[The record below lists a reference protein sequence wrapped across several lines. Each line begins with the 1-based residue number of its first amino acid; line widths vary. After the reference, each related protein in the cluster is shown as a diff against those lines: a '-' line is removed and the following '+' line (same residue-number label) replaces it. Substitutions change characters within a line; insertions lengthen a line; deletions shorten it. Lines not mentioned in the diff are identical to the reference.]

1 MVCLNVKVSKAT
13 LDTHKHT
20 YIHCVIIFEKLV
32 GSYLKYMYVFNVR
45 MHLKLCAL
53 PCHSTAMSP
62 PNESSV
68 GHWAQRSDWRN
79 MCHTLVSLVELFSWQ
94 ATITR
99 SADGP
104 HSRATGSWV
113 LELNVSV
120 YVCVQLVHMST
131 DWLTD
136 WLKWES
142 RGTSAVPQ
150 MMPFSVV
157 PKTADLSFGEYK
169 HTHTHTLAETA

>member
-1 MVCLNVKVSKAT
+1 MVCLNVKVPKAT
-13 LDTHKHT
+13 LDTHKHKHT
-20 YIHCVIIFEKLV
+20 HIHCVIIFEKLV

-113 LELNVSV
+113 LELNVSL

-136 WLKWES
+136 WNES
-142 RGTSAVPQ
+142 RVGPAQ
-150 MMPFSVV
+150 C
-157 PKTADLSFGEYK
+157 PKWCPSR
-169 HTHTHTLAETA
+169 